1 MSRLQGGVD
10 RGTAAPAG
18 TGGLRLPRGRQL
30 MAFAV
35 VGLFLMCACGVTTLR
50 AGAWIAAFLADRGSG
65 PASGG
70 AKVLADWPSN
80 SAVLTAAVSESM
92 AETLDELAGEFN
104 RRRERTPDGELMRIE
119 LVTLSPRAMVEESLG
134 QPGFQAVAPDSSLWL
149 VLIEQ
154 RWRKLFPTGE
164 SRLPESRVGPSTR
177 FAVSPIVVAAEVE
190 TARLLG
196 WPQLA
201 VGWGEVLGRATAPP
215 TGFSW
220 GRPGPANTAGVLAT
234 LSAFYAGAGVTRG
247 LTQEVALQHGVVE
260 YVRTAESTALEI
272 GPGDDA
278 TGGREV
284 GVEIG
289 SAAEG
294 LRSGI
299 LDVAVVEEQA
309 VIAANRSW
317 NRSRAGLGGGGRDGR
332 DLPPGHLVAI
342 YPREGTL
349 WADHPLAL
357 LELDGRAGP
366 ALTQNQRRTYRSFTN
381 FLLGKE
387 SQQAL
392 LEAGFRPVDLTL
404 DLHTEPSPFAIDIS
418 VDPLLPQ
425 TSLPLPSR
433 AVIEMA
439 LEVWRYT
446 RPPANIVFVVDT
458 SESMD
463 GSKLAKTKAALHGF
477 LAQIEGDRDK
487 VGLVA
492 FGTGVADSG
501 GLRRLDETGRGQMSE
516 LIDRMEA
523 GGTTNLIDAMWTA
536 HSVLQDAAD
545 AEAINAIVVLT
556 DGRDN
561 DSERSL
567 RALRAAMQ
575 EARIQVAVHA
585 VAFGRDADEELLK
598 AFADIGGGQFHR
610 LDETNVEE
618 LYRLIAT
625 EIRALE

>member
-1 MSRLQGGVD
+1 MSGLRDGGD
-10 RGTAAPAG
+10 RGAVAPTG
-18 TGGLRLPRGRQL
+18 TGGLRLPHGRQL
-30 MAFAV
+30 LAFAV
-35 VGLFLMCACGVTTLR
+35 VGCFLVCACGMTTLR
-50 AGAWIAAFLADRGSG
+50 AGAWIAAFLEDRGSG
-65 PASGG
+65 PTSGG
-70 AKVLADWPSN
+70 AKVLADWPAD

-92 AETLDELAGEFN
+92 AETLDGLAEGFN

-134 QPGFQAVAPDSSLWL
+134 QPRFQAVAPDSSLWL

-154 RWRKLFPTGE
+154 RWRELYPPGE
-164 SRLPESRVGPSTR
+164 GRLPESRVGPSAR

-190 TARLLG
+190 TARLFG
-196 WPQLA
+196 WPQQA

-215 TGFSW
+215 TGFRW
-220 GRPGPANTAGVLAT
+220 GHPGPTNTAGVLAT
-234 LSAFYAGAGVTRG
+234 LSAFYAGAGVSRG
-247 LTQEVALQHGVVE
+247 LTQELALQPGVLE
-260 YVRTAESTALEI
+260 YVRMVERTALEI
-272 GPGDDA
+272 GLGDDA

-284 GVEIG
+284 G

-299 LDVAVVEEQA
+299 LDVAVVQEQT

-317 NRSRAGLGGGGRDGR
+317 NRSRAGLEGGGGDGR
-332 DLPPGHLVAI
+332 DLPEGHLVAI

-366 ALTQNQRRTYRSFTN
+366 ALTQNQRRAFRSFTN

-387 SQQAL
+387 SQQVL
-392 LEAGFRPVDLTL
+392 LEAGFRPVDGTL
-404 DLHTEPSPFAIDIS
+404 DLHSDPSPFAIDIS

-425 TSLPLPSR
+425 TSLPLPGR
-433 AVIEMA
+433 AVMEIA
-439 LEVWRYT
+439 LEAWRYT

-463 GSKLAKTKAALHGF
+463 GGKLAKTKAALHGF
-477 LAQIEGDRDK
+477 LDQIEGDGDK
-487 VGLVA
+487 IGLVD
-492 FGTGVADSG
+492 FGTGVAGSG
-501 GLRRLDETGRGQMSE
+501 GLRRLDEAGRRQTAE
-516 LIDRMEA
+516 LIDRLEA
-523 GGTTNLIDAMWTA
+523 GGATELIDAVWAA
-536 HSVLQDAAD
+536 HSALQDAAD

-575 EARIQVAVHA
+575 EARIQVAVYA
-585 VAFGRDADEELLK
+585 VAFGRDADEDLLQ
-598 AFADIGGGQFHR
+598 AFADVGGGQFHR
-610 LDETNVEE
+610 VDETNVEE

-625 EIRALE
+625 EIRASE

>member
-1 MSRLQGGVD
+1 MSGLRDGVD
-10 RGTAAPAG
+10 RGAVAPAG
-18 TGGLRLPRGRQL
+18 TDGLRIPRGRHL
-30 MAFAV
+30 LAFAV
-35 VGLFLMCACGVTTLR
+35 VGCFLVCACGLTTLR
-50 AGAWIAAFLADRGSG
+50 AGAWVAAFLADRGSG
-65 PASGG
+65 PSSGG
-70 AKVLADWPSN
+70 ARVLADWPAN

-92 AETLDELAGEFN
+92 AETLDDLASEFN
-104 RRRERTPDGELMRIE
+104 SRRERTPDGELMRIE
-119 LVTLSPRAMVEESLG
+119 LVTLSPREMVEESLG
-134 QPGFQAVAPDSSLWL
+134 QPRFQAVAPDSSLWL
-149 VLIEQ
+149 VLIDQ
-154 RWRKLFPTGE
+154 RWRELFPSGE
-164 SRLPESRVGPSTR
+164 GKLPESRVGPSTR

-196 WPQLA
+196 WPQQA

-215 TGFSW
+215 TGFRW
-220 GRPGPANTAGVLAT
+220 GHPGPTNTVGVLAT

-247 LTQEVALQHGVVE
+247 LTQEVALQPGVIE
-260 YVRTAESTALEI
+260 YVRMAERTALEI
-272 GPGDDA
+272 GIGDDA
-278 TGGREV
+278 TGGREAV
-284 GVEIG
+284 AEVG

-299 LDVAVVEEQA
+299 LDVAVVQEQT

-332 DLPPGHLVAI
+332 DLPEGHLVAI

-366 ALTQNQRRTYRSFTN
+366 ALTQNQRRAFRSFTN

-404 DLHTEPSPFAIDIS
+404 DLHTDPSPFAIDIS

-425 TSLPLPSR
+425 TALPLPGR
-433 AVIEMA
+433 AVMEMA

-463 GSKLAKTKAALHGF
+463 GGKLAKTKAALHGF
-477 LAQIEGDRDK
+477 LALLEGDRDR
-487 VGLVA
+487 VGLVE
-492 FGTGVADSG
+492 FGTGVAGSG
-501 GLRRLDETGRGQMSE
+501 GLRRLDETGRGQMAE

-523 GGTTNLIDAMWTA
+523 GGVTDLIDAVWAA
-536 HSVLQDAAD
+536 HSALQDAAD

-585 VAFGRDADEELLK
+585 VAFGRDADEELLQ
-598 AFADIGGGQFHR
+598 AFADVGGGQFHR
-610 LDETNVEE
+610 VDETNVEE

-625 EIRALE
+625 EMQGAE

>member
-1 MSRLQGGVD
+1 MSGLRDGVD
-10 RGTAAPAG
+10 RGAVAPAG
-18 TGGLRLPRGRQL
+18 TDGLRIPRGRHL
-30 MAFAV
+30 LAFAV
-35 VGLFLMCACGVTTLR
+35 VGCFLVCACGLTTLR

-65 PASGG
+65 PSSGG
-70 AKVLADWPSN
+70 ARVLADWPAN

-92 AETLDELAGEFN
+92 AETLDDLASEFN
-104 RRRERTPDGELMRIE
+104 SRRERTPDGELMRIE
-119 LVTLSPRAMVEESLG
+119 LVTLSPREMVEESLG
-134 QPGFQAVAPDSSLWL
+134 QPRFQAVAPDSSLWL
-149 VLIEQ
+149 VLIDQ
-154 RWRKLFPTGE
+154 RWRELFPSGE
-164 SRLPESRVGPSTR
+164 GKLPESRVGPSIR

-190 TARLLG
+190 TARLMG
-196 WPQLA
+196 WPQQA

-215 TGFSW
+215 TGFRW
-220 GRPGPANTAGVLAT
+220 GHPGPTNTVGVLAT

-247 LTQEVALQHGVVE
+247 LTQEVALQPGVIE
-260 YVRTAESTALEI
+260 YVRMAERTALEI
-272 GPGDDA
+272 GIGDDA
-278 TGGREV
+278 TGGREAV
-284 GVEIG
+284 AEVG

-299 LDVAVVEEQA
+299 LDVAVVQEQT

-317 NRSRAGLGGGGRDGR
+317 NRSRAGLGGGGGDGR
-332 DLPPGHLVAI
+332 DLPEGHLVAI

-366 ALTQNQRRTYRSFTN
+366 ALTQNQRRAFRSFTN

-404 DLHTEPSPFAIDIS
+404 DLHTDPSPFAIDIS

-425 TSLPLPSR
+425 TALPLPGR
-433 AVIEMA
+433 AVMEMA

-463 GSKLAKTKAALHGF
+463 GGKLAKTKAALHGF
-477 LAQIEGDRDK
+477 LALLEGDRDK
-487 VGLVA
+487 IGLVE
-492 FGTGVADSG
+492 FGTGVAGTG
-501 GLRRLDETGRGQMSE
+501 GLRRLDETGRGQMAE

-523 GGTTNLIDAMWTA
+523 GGVTDLIDAVWAA
-536 HSVLQDAAD
+536 HSALQDAAD

-585 VAFGRDADEELLK
+585 VAFGRDADEELLQ
-598 AFADIGGGQFHR
+598 AFADVGGGQFHR
-610 LDETNVEE
+610 VDETNVEE

-625 EIRALE
+625 EMQGAE